1 MTAKAMEKLN
11 NPNWTVF
18 VRNQPLDN
26 PDGPKARLAKD
37 QADQT
42 YLALWTDS
50 FPSFE
55 RWVYIPL
62 KEDEEA
68 FPKPGLRET
77 LTGRRPLV
85 SVIGNADQV
94 YVVDVDPG
102 GNFTRTVRARLHEM
116 TAGEDIP
123 FSPPGPEARLNVS
136 EHVIAA
142 WERGKA
148 TQP

>member
-1 MTAKAMEKLN
+1 MTAKAVKKLN

-18 VRNQPLDN
+18 TQEEPLQCD
-26 PDGPKARLAKD
+26 DGPQARLARD

-50 FPSFE
+50 FPGFE
-55 RWVYIPL
+55 RWVYVPVEEG
-62 KEDEEA
+62 EDS
-68 FPKPGLRET
+68 FPRPNLREA

-85 SVIGNADQV
+85 SVIGNADEV
-94 YVVDVDPG
+94 YVVDVDPE

-116 TAGEDIP
+116 TASDIP
-123 FSPPGPEARLNVS
+123 FSPPGPEARLNVP
-136 EHVIAA
+136 ERVIAA
-142 WERGKA
+142 WERGKT